1 MWETP
6 SRGTAS
12 TRPASHAWPPR
23 LLGPQEWGGGLW
35 IALQAAQDRRLRK
48 QFCHER
54 KALAGYYQLLLGHA
68 AAGDCL
74 GGKIHGLPSD
84 RCW

>member
-1 MWETP
+1 M
-6 SRGTAS
+6 
-12 TRPASHAWPPR
+12 
-23 LLGPQEWGGGLW
+23 W

-74 GGKIHGLPSD
+74 GGKIHGLLSD